1 MTKENFEGLL
11 ESVREAGQILRGE
24 ISPSREFQ
32 VEVLNPNFSPKEG
45 YALCVKTDDE
55 KLLIPCKIYQT
66 RYTASGYVRII
77 DEEGEAAVYPVDF
90 FIRLDLPVEVESVLE
105 NLQIETV

>member
-1 MTKENFEGLL
+1 MSNPTT
-11 ESVREAGQILRGE
+11 
-24 ISPSREFQ
+24 SPE
-32 VEVLNPNFSPKEG
+32 EG

-77 DEEGEAAVYPVDF
+77 DEEGEAAVYPSNF
-90 FIRLDLPVEVESVLE
+90 FLRLDLPNEVEQVLAE
-105 NLQIETV
+105 FQQAT